1 MKQLRPDHVQ
11 LRVHGDP
18 ALDPEYV
25 ESLRSSTNGALAEF
39 HGPFEPAERGDVY
52 GNLDVLV
59 VPSLWLENSPL
70 VIHEARMAGVAVIGS
85 NIGGIP
91 GLIQHDVNGLLV
103 PPGSVDALAAALQQL
118 ATDRHLLDRLSRAP
132 HHIKSIEDDAA
143 EWEKRYAAVLAGR

>member
-1 MKQLRPDHVQ
+1 M
-11 LRVHGDP
+11 
-18 ALDPEYV
+18 
-25 ESLRSSTNGALAEF
+25 
-39 HGPFEPAERGDVY
+39 Y

-91 GLIQHDVNGLLV
+91 GLIEHDVSGLLV

-118 ATDRHLLDRLSRAP
+118 AADRELLDRLRRSAP
-132 HHIKSIEDDAA
+132 SIKSIEDDAV
-143 EWEKRYAAVLAGR
+143 EWEQRYAAVMREE